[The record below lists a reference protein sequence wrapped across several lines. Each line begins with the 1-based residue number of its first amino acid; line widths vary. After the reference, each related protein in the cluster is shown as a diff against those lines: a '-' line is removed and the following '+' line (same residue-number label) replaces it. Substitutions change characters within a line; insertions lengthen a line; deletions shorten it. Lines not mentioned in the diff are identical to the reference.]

1 VFDAGDVHFDNQKV
15 TDVSTILKQFIR
27 ELPVP
32 MLSYEYQSTF
42 TSVSSLPDRKI
53 QLQALNLLVLL
64 LEPVHQASLKALLEF
79 LNQVVQNENINKM
92 GLNNV
97 AMIMAPNL
105 FFQNNSKNNIN
116 VNEMQK
122 AVGMTDV
129 LRMMIKYQEILWT
142 VSFISKIA
150 AF

>member
-1 VFDAGDVHFDNQKV
+1 
-15 TDVSTILKQFIR
+15 
-27 ELPVP
+27 
-32 MLSYEYQSTF
+32 
-42 TSVSSLPDRKI
+42 
-53 QLQALNLLVLL
+53 
-64 LEPVHQASLKALLEF
+64 
-79 LNQVVQNENINKM
+79 M

-142 VSFISKIA
+142 VSFISKIE